1 MALKVV
7 VAVVA
12 EWLAAF
18 FADFGR
24 FNVVVSGAIFHVAF
38 LAFFNLIIRI
48 CIGRQIKMLLRGMCI
63 AISLFSVQDAI

>member
-24 FNVVVSGAIFHVAF
+24 FNVVVSGSNISCCIPRF
-38 LAFFNLIIRI
+38 L
-48 CIGRQIKMLLRGMCI
+48 
-63 AISLFSVQDAI
+63 

>member
-18 FADFGR
+18 FTDFGR

-48 CIGRQIKMLLRGMCI
+48 CHK
-63 AISLFSVQDAI
+63 ASN